1 MHYMPE
7 SIAQTKEGLC
17 FSDCFLQQLLDRV
30 NTLEAAGLEQKSRLL
45 FQKFNPPERA

>member
-1 MHYMPE
+1 MHYMSE

-30 NTLEAAGLEQKSRLL
+30 NTLDAAGLEQKSRPL
-45 FQKFNPPERA
+45 FQEFNLPERA